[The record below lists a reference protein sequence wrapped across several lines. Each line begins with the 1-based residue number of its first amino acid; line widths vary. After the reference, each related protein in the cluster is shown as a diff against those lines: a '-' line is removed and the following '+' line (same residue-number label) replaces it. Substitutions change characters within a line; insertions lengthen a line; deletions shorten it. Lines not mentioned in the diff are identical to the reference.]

1 MNFPIDFRVASF
13 TLTWVKKPLNLLKK
27 DTGPC
32 IIDWCLCE
40 KKEGLLLT
48 ILPSCWC
55 HFYESFILT
64 DRIQILYIINRN
76 NNRNIILIPM
86 ELKEISKVLC

>member
-1 MNFPIDFRVASF
+1 MNFPIDFSVASF

-32 IIDWCLCE
+32 IIDWYLCE

-48 ILPSCWC
+48 ILPPCWC

-64 DRIQILYIINRN
+64 DRIQIKLR
-76 NNRNIILIPM
+76 RNIILIPM

>member
-1 MNFPIDFRVASF
+1 MNFPIDFSVASF
-13 TLTWVKKPLNLLKK
+13 TLTWVKKPLNLLTWVKKPLNLLKK

-32 IIDWCLCE
+32 IIDWYLCE

-48 ILPSCWC
+48 ILPPCWC

-64 DRIQILYIINRN
+64 DRI
-76 NNRNIILIPM
+76 
-86 ELKEISKVLC
+86 